1 MIPPY
6 TIQCSGEARNTL
18 LSIDPFYFSGLS
30 IAQASRLL
38 LAGAKRAKGT
48 RFIINTRGSTDTT
61 GTPKMGKLL
70 LRNVIKYKYRKGAA
84 ASILQERL

>member
-30 IAQASRLL
+30 IAQLL
-38 LAGAKRAKGT
+38 DCFSQAQSVPRDT